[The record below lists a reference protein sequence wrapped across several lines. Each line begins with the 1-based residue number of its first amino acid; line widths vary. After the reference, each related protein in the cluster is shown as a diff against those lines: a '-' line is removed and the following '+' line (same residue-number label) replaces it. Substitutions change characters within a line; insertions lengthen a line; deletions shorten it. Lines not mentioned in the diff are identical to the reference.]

1 MLSSMLAWITVGLNI
16 LVLIVSIAGFLKVIK
31 NDLTH
36 VQKSLEDLT
45 ETVKDIDNKLDK
57 NNEEIAAIQA
67 NCKATHYRKKR

>member
-1 MLSSMLAWITVGLNI
+1 MLNNLVSWCSIGLNI

-45 ETVKDIDNKLDK
+45 FTVKEIDRKIDK
-57 NNEEIAAIQA
+57 NEVEIAAIKA
-67 NCKATHYRKKR
+67 NCAATHRND